1 MKKLLLLIL
10 VPIVSFGQFEWDHGY
25 KLGNKNRYCNDKI
38 GCVSPISFAKVNM
51 SKGNT
56 FQDWYSQ
63 D

>member
-56 FQDWYSQ
+56 F
-63 D
+63 